1 MGEEFQ
7 LLLPS
12 SYKRMA
18 LLFAG
23 KLQAYSSDLLQGGLE
38 VPYLL
43 TFSGN
48 SKEIAK
54 VGLAKK
60 QLESSKEPK
69 KSIETVL
76 ADLEVNFPEQW
87 LSYNSIRLTAGE
99 LTDKHNDFSTS
110 LIKKDHTNLSGLES
124 TLILNYIKNPVV
136 TPALHILHCR
146 GNHQILVTN
155 IGCTLGKV
163 KVFDSIYFTLYQETL
178 KLIYSIME
186 QIFSRSKLAAKIVVS
201 FL

>member
-1 MGEEFQ
+1 M
-7 LLLPS
+7 
-12 SYKRMA
+12 
-18 LLFAG
+18 
-23 KLQAYSSDLLQGGLE
+23 
-38 VPYLL
+38 PYLL

-69 KSIETVL
+69 KSIETVP

-87 LSYNSIRLTAGE
+87 LSYNSIQLTAGE

-146 GNHQILVTN
+146 GNHRILVTN
-155 IGCTLGKV
+155 IGCT
-163 KVFDSIYFTLYQETL
+163 
-178 KLIYSIME
+178 
-186 QIFSRSKLAAKIVVS
+186 
-201 FL
+201 